1 MTHSVELQVISKILT
16 SQSDEEISRLLSFDS
31 SYYAVFKKQI
41 EFIFDHKSKY
51 GEVPDVFT
59 FQAEFEDITLVQVN
73 EPILYLENE
82 MRKNKQHII
91 LLETFN
97 KLADLGSGDV
107 SEAWEYLY
115 NQCSKAQML
124 DSSAPMNIIKDA
136 EKRTNQIIEFNK
148 QARIPTG
155 FAELDKLMYGGLS
168 TVEEFCLIVA
178 RTNTG
183 KSWVCTKMMESAQA
197 HGFPVL
203 YYSPEMQASFI
214 GARFDT
220 WRGHFRSSDLYR
232 GQYSDEYKAYIKRLV
247 SEETGALVVEDKDMP
262 DSKTTVRGIEQLV
275 KKHKIKLLIIDGM
288 SYIEDSKP
296 APNDSIRYKNISND
310 LFKLSKTYGCAVV
323 MAVQAN
329 RETKEN
335 KDEKGDPWPS
345 IYNIESSDHPARI
358 ATQVFSLRQ
367 VFDKHILDIRLEKS
381 RTAKNDKQSFSYVWD
396 PNTGT
401 TELVSDEESDAAPAG
416 PSMSAPIVTTKI
428 VHRDHVIPEDI
439 DDDDDDYD
447 DVEF

>member
-1 MTHSVELQVISKILT
+1 MLTSIELQVISKLLTTESEEDIDILT
-16 SQSDEEISRLLSFDS
+16 EFDA
-31 SYYAVFKKQI
+31 SYYSVFKPHI
-41 EFIFDHKSKY
+41 EFILNHRQQY
-51 GEVPDVFT
+51 GNIPDVFT
-59 FQAEFEDITLVQVN
+59 FQSEFPDITLVAVR
-73 EPILYLENE
+73 EPIEFLCRE
-82 MRKNKQHII
+82 MQRNKQHIL

-97 KLADLGSGDV
+97 KLKDLGSGDITQ
-107 SEAWEYLY
+107 AWAYLSR
-115 NQCSKAQML
+115 QCDKAAELDQSK
-124 DSSAPMNIIKDA
+124 PMDLIKDA
-136 EKRTNQIIEFNK
+136 K
-148 QARIPTG
+148 QRSDEVLEYSRQTRIPTG

-401 TELVSDEESDAAPAG
+401 TELVSDEESDVAPAG